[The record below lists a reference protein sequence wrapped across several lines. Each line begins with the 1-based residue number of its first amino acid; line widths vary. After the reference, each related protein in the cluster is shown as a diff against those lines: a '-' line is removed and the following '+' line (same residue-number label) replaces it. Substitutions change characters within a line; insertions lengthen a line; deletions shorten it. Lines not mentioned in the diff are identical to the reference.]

1 MIKSKN
7 KIRDA
12 HIANDLEKQVCCS
25 KIYIGSRKRGYLNDE
40 MISVIYEYLANQ
52 DEYEFTK
59 AKPRKIGDEYLLEI
73 ELNDYTKQLLHNL
86 KSIEHIKFYKR
97 THSWDDIYKMVD
109 KTIKAPN

>member
-12 HIANDLEKQVCCS
+12 HIANDLEKQVRCS

-52 DEYEFTK
+52 DE
-59 AKPRKIGDEYLLEI
+59 
-73 ELNDYTKQLLHNL
+73 
-86 KSIEHIKFYKR
+86 
-97 THSWDDIYKMVD
+97 
-109 KTIKAPN
+109 